1 MKLHQIFHQGQA
13 EAGPAKGGVLLTALE
28 CLEDFFMFPLGQ
40 ADSRIGDGD
49 IQFLAVAPTS
59 PAARPAVG
67 NRAASAAQTTQATK
81 TVNTL
86 ETMDAVT
93 GTGKGITGRTFRPI
107 GVPPMKKL
115 YYSRQTETIPLLES
129 F

>member
-1 MKLHQIFHQGQA
+1 VKLHQIFHQGQA

-49 IQFLAVAPTS
+49 IQFLAVTPTS

-81 TVNTL
+81 TVKTL

-93 GTGKGITGRTFRPI
+93 GTGKELQAEPSAPSAFP
-107 GVPPMKKL
+107 
-115 YYSRQTETIPLLES
+115 Q
-129 F
+129 